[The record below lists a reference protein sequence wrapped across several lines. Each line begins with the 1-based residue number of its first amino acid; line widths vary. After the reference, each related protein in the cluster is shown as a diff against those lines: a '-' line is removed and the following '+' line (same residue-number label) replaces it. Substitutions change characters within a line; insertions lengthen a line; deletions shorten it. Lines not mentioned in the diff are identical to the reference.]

1 MLSHTEDTPNRCNNS
16 KNQFKQSKINN
27 YMISELENY
36 VDEKF
41 NKAAMNYFKQFSD
54 VSKAKHCSH
63 LLIDSSKDQ
72 INLLQN
78 EIHFLRKELTVK
90 NHLL

>member
-1 MLSHTEDTPNRCNNS
+1 
-16 KNQFKQSKINN
+16 
-27 YMISELENY
+27 MISELENY
-36 VDEKF
+36 VDQKF

-54 VSKAKHCSH
+54 ISKAKHCSH

-72 INLLQN
+72 INLLQ
-78 EIHFLRKELTVK
+78 LKVK